1 MPGRLLKEAA
11 AEYRR
16 RWQAVHEAEIDEI
29 RQTPLTTK
37 LRQLSVLVES
47 RNLFPAEPDF
57 PPQDAEVL
65 DRRNRIRRYY
75 GDSSSLCG

>member
-1 MPGRLLKEAA
+1 VPGHLLKEAA

-47 RNLFPAEPDF
+47 RNLFAAEPDV

-65 DRRNRIRRYY
+65 DRWNRIRRYY
-75 GDSSSLCG
+75 GDSSSPRG

>member
-1 MPGRLLKEAA
+1 LLKEAA

-37 LRQLSVLVES
+37 LRQLSVLIES
-47 RNLFPAEPDF
+47 RNLFATEPDF

-65 DRRNRIRRYY
+65 DRWNRIRRHY
-75 GDSSSLCG
+75 GDSSSPRG